1 MEGTEK
7 RLDKRGRLP
16 LSGQAF
22 FASFPSFF
30 NRAEHDLFSEWLRNR
45 SRTWNLLPF
54 FLPSAFLFLS
64 FDGYSSPFLTNNVLI
79 KVCERPL
86 TCAIGFC
93 KQTNAD
99 GIAAHGEI
107 NRGIGSGI
115 SQWRNFTGKM
125 EDFLVGSVPAYRL
138 TNATCWREN
147 KSPG

>member
-1 MEGTEK
+1 MELENGWANG
-7 RLDKRGRLP
+7 GRLS

-45 SRTWNLLPF
+45 SRTWNLPPF
-54 FLPSAFLFLS
+54 FLPPAFLFLS
-64 FDGYSSPFLTNNVLI
+64 FDGYSSPFQTNNVLI

-99 GIAAHGEI
+99 KIAAHGEI
-107 NRGIGSGI
+107 NRRIGSGI
-115 SQWRNFTGKM
+115 SQWRNSTGKM
-125 EDFLVGSVPAYRL
+125 EDCLVGSVPAYRL
-138 TNATCWREN
+138 TNAKCWREN